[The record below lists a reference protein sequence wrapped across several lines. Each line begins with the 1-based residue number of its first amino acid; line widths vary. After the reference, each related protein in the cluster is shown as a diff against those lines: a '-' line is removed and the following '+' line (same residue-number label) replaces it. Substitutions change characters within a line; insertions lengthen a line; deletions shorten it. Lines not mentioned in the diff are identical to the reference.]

1 MPAATIRDVEDVDIR
16 ERIDTLAQAIRTK
29 DIDALMTHYAPDV
42 VVFDIRPPAR
52 IRGVDAYRK
61 NFEAWFAS
69 VKGRI
74 DYEVHDLSIAKNG
87 EVAFCCCLSHV
98 RSVPTTGEKLDYR
111 VRVTSCLQKMGG
123 QWLVAH
129 EHISMPIDMR
139 TMRAVSELQA

>member
-1 MPAATIRDVEDVDIR
+1 MTATSVREDADIR
-16 ERIDTLAQAIRTK
+16 ERIDTLAGAIRAK
-29 DIDALMTHYAPDV
+29 DVDALMAHYAPEV

-74 DYEVHDLSIAKNG
+74 DYEVHDLSIARSG
-87 EVAFCCCLSHV
+87 DVAFCCCVSHV
-98 RSVPTTGEKLDYR
+98 RSVRTTDEKPDYW
-111 VRVTSCLQKMGG
+111 VRVTSGLQKMGG

-129 EHISMPIDMR
+129 EHISMPIDLQ
-139 TMRAVSELQA
+139 TMQAASGLRA